1 MVWCQYV
8 MRMVSVCY
16 FLSVWKLR
24 YYFPMQNWE
33 KMVLR
38 ISVEGIVPVIVERW
52 EMVSRRCSAMRKL
65 SSPLLSPFIRGRI
78 DSMA

>member
-1 MVWCQYV
+1 
-8 MRMVSVCY
+8 
-16 FLSVWKLR
+16 
-24 YYFPMQNWE
+24 MQNWE

>member
-1 MVWCQYV
+1 
-8 MRMVSVCY
+8 
-16 FLSVWKLR
+16 
-24 YYFPMQNWE
+24 MQNWE

-78 DSMA
+78 DSMAWPRASAWRRLVIMMSF